1 MLSWS
6 SVSLPEPKIQRN
18 QNSSTWNHLKK
29 IAEDLFKKGN
39 LKSDSMISF
48 ATNPLILFCK
58 ESKHSS
64 FDGVNVNGFQT
75 KFCNNTKMIQT
86 DVGTCVAS
94 NPRYYINEGNIL
106 QNTKVNNNSRM
117 FKDIQ
122 QVLILNVNK
131 YGQLGFNVCITMF
144 SCQY

>member
-48 ATNPLILFCK
+48 ATNPLVLFCK

-64 FDGVNVNGFQT
+64 FDGVKIGGFQT

-106 QNTKVNNNSRM
+106 QNAEVINNSGM
-117 FKDIQ
+117 FKDIE
-122 QVLILNVNK
+122 QVFILNVNEF
-131 YGQLGFNVCITMF
+131 GHFQGFKVCQA
-144 SCQY
+144 CQC